1 MTGSIVDAVNSD
13 EARDRPYDIGR
24 LPLATMGARILLE
37 QWHRALA
44 CEPGVRHGDDP
55 EDVHKMRVAL
65 RRFRAALQVFG
76 KAIDR
81 SADASVEDQL
91 AGDASDVA
99 RALGKVRDLDVSVA
113 WLRQEAETLP
123 AEAQDA
129 IQHLVERQL
138 AERTAAQAAAVAALD
153 SAAMG
158 RLRGEVEARL
168 TPLAEAEASA
178 RAHRAKRQTV
188 AVCAPPLVAKRLRR
202 LRRLEESLIVPGS
215 SEIHRARIGAKKLRY
230 TAEFFT
236 PVFPAALPPLIDL
249 ATQIQ
254 DTLGEVH
261 DFDVFADALLAEI
274 ERVAQE
280 PAQAVQVA
288 GIAQVIRRLH
298 ERRETA
304 AAQFRP
310 LWAALPKPRTLRRQL
325 KRDGTSRRRESGHHK
340 SGGQQP

>member
-1 MTGSIVDAVNSD
+1 VNSD
-13 EARDRPYDIGR
+13 KARDRQVDGQRDRPCDVGR
-24 LPLATMGARILLE
+24 LSLATLGARILLE
-37 QWHRALA
+37 QWQRALA

-76 KAIDR
+76 KTIDR
-81 SADASVEDQL
+81 AADAPVGGQLADDASV
-91 AGDASDVA
+91 VA

-113 WLRQEAETLP
+113 WLREEAQTLP
-123 AEAQDA
+123 PEAQDA

-138 AERTAAQAAAVAALD
+138 AERAAAKEAAVEALD
-153 SAAMG
+153 SVVTG
-158 RLRGEVEARL
+158 RLRSGVEARL
-168 TPLAEAEASA
+168 VPVAEPAASD
-178 RAHRAKRQTV
+178 RVHRAKRQ
-188 AVCAPPLVAKRLRR
+188 AVSVRAPALVAKRLRR